1 MKRDSSKDKPP
12 PPPLDP
18 SPSVDERQRPGPG
31 HASLRHSPPLIL
43 VVDDD
48 AVLRQSLAEVLQ
60 LENFAV
66 RLAGDGREAVR
77 RFLEGPPDLILLDL
91 NMPDINGWQA
101 FQIMTELYPF
111 VPVIVI
117 TARPG
122 QAQRA
127 AELGIDLLLEKP
139 LHIPTL
145 LESIRQ
151 VLARP
156 ENARLEKVMHAW
168 RTHDWPGTQE

>member
-1 MKRDSSKDKPP
+1 MSSPKPV
-12 PPPLDP
+12 DP
-18 SPSVDERQRPGPG
+18 KVETGREVSAAEHAHPGHG
-31 HASLRHSPPLIL
+31 HASLRHSPELIL

-48 AVLRQSLAEVLQ
+48 PNIRQSLAEVLQ

-66 RLAGDGREAVR
+66 RLADDGREAVR
-77 RFLEGPPDLILLDL
+77 QFLEGPPDLILLDI

-101 FQIMTELYPF
+101 FQIMSQMYPF

-122 QAQRA
+122 QARRA
-127 AELGIDLLLEKP
+127 TELGIEMLLEKP

-145 LESIRQ
+145 LDTIRRL
-151 VLARP
+151 LARP
-156 ENARLEKVMHAW
+156 DTAHFAKVMHAW
-168 RTHDWPGTQE
+168 RTHDLPGTQD

>member
-1 MKRDSSKDKPP
+1 MTSTH
-12 PPPLDP
+12 PLHP
-18 SPSVDERQRPGPG
+18 APVPEQKAATEKQPRAGQGSAG
-31 HASLRHSPPLIL
+31 LRHSPPLIL

-48 AVLRQSLAEVLQ
+48 ANIRQSLAEVLQ
-60 LENFAV
+60 LEHFTV

-77 RFLEGPPDLILLDL
+77 QFLEGPPDLMLLDL

-101 FQIMTELYPF
+101 FQIMAEMYPF

-122 QAQRA
+122 QTRRA
-127 AELGIDLLLEKP
+127 AEAGIDMLLEKP

-145 LESIRQ
+145 LENIRRL
-151 VLARP
+151 LARP
-156 ENARLEKVMHAW
+156 DTAHFAKVMHIW
-168 RTHDWPGTQE
+168 RTDDLHGTQD